1 MSAIVAFNTT
11 VKNIVNEIVKF
22 DKTEQES
29 ILAYL
34 RARRIQKRPAR
45 KLAADQK
52 PLSMA
57 TIDAIKHK
65 LRRSAGK

>member
-1 MSAIVAFNTT
+1 MTTLVAFNTT
-11 VKNIVNEIVKF
+11 LKNIVTEVEKF
-22 DKTEQES
+22 NQLEQES

-34 RARRIQKRPAR
+34 RARRLEKRTP
-45 KLAADQK
+45 KLIGFAQK

-65 LRRSAGK
+65 SRKSA